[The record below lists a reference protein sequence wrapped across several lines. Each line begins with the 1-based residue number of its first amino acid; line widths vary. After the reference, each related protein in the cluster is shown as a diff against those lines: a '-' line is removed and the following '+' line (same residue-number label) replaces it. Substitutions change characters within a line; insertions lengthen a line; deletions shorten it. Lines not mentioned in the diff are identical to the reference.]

1 MEDFNSYIG
10 RLDYSNFIQFAKAK
24 GKVHVYHKKDFLLS
38 KTRYLTELDGLKQE
52 HFVICILVKMGKE
65 HVVGYAFVGEF
76 ICDYSAF
83 IYQNASLVSI
93 QAISEC
99 IVYQLSYQDII
110 AYWETNMETLRFGK
124 QTADALYETIFKRL
138 LDVFCD
144 SPEES
149 YLKLMKRCPNLKEIV
164 PLKEIASYL
173 RVTPT
178 TVSNIRRKI
187 TFED

>member
-1 MEDFNSYIG
+1 MEEFNSYIG
-10 RLDYSNFIQFAKAK
+10 RLDYSNFIQFIKDK
-24 GKVHVYHKKDFLLS
+24 GKVHVYHKKDFFIEQNRVS
-38 KTRYLTELDGLKQE
+38 DWVGWIETGAFRYMHTGENR
-52 HFVICILVKMGKE
+52 KE
-65 HVVGYAFVGEF
+65 QVVGYSFAEEF
-76 ICDYSAF
+76 ICDYPSF
-83 IYQNASLVSI
+83 IYQDASLVSI

-99 IVYQLSYQDII
+99 IVYQLSYQDVI
-110 AYWETNMETLRFGK
+110 AYWETDMETLRFGK
-124 QTADALYETIFKRL
+124 QTADALYETIYKRL

-149 YLKLMKRCPNLKEIV
+149 YLKLMKRCPCLKEIV

-173 RVTPT
+173 RVIPT

>member
-10 RLDYSNFIQFAKAK
+10 RLDYSNFIQFAKDK
-24 GKVHVYHKKDFLLS
+24 GKVHTYHKKDFFIEQNNVS
-38 KTRYLTELDGLKQE
+38 DRVGWIETGAFRYTRIGEN
-52 HFVICILVKMGKE
+52 GKE
-65 HVVGYAFVGEF
+65 HIVGYSFAGEF
-76 ICDYSAF
+76 ICDYSTL
-83 IYQNASLVSI
+83 IYQDATLVSI

-99 IVYQLSYQDII
+99 IVYQLSYQDMV
-110 AYWETNMETLRFGK
+110 AYWETDMETLRFGK
-124 QTADALYETIFKRL
+124 QTADALYETIYKRL

-149 YLKLMKRCPNLKEIV
+149 YQKLMKRCPDLKEIV

>member
-24 GKVHVYHKKDFLLS
+24 GKVHVYHKKDFFIEQNKVS
-38 KTRYLTELDGLKQE
+38 DRVGWIEAGAFRYMHTGEN
-52 HFVICILVKMGKE
+52 GKE

-110 AYWETNMETLRFGK
+110 AYWEIWKHFVLGNRLRM
-124 QTADALYETIFKRL
+124 LY
-138 LDVFCD
+138 
-144 SPEES
+144 
-149 YLKLMKRCPNLKEIV
+149 MKR
-164 PLKEIASYL
+164 Y
-173 RVTPT
+173 
-178 TVSNIRRKI
+178 SNGC
-187 TFED
+187 

>member
-24 GKVHVYHKKDFLLS
+24 GKVHVYHKKDFFIEQNKVS
-38 KTRYLTELDGLKQE
+38 DRVGWIEAGAFRYMHTGEN
-52 HFVICILVKMGKE
+52 GKE

-124 QTADALYETIFKRL
+124 QTADAIDDAGVHQLVGE
-138 LDVFCD
+138 
-144 SPEES
+144 
-149 YLKLMKRCPNLKEIV
+149 
-164 PLKEIASYL
+164 
-173 RVTPT
+173 
-178 TVSNIRRKI
+178 
-187 TFED
+187 